1 MTGYRRRKSTEKNLQ
16 YTTVFSR
23 KIEEKWG
30 KQSYSVYKISRTPTA
45 QVYYSRT
52 WQSSGDFSP
61 SPEIFVHLYHL
72 PFKFDFELLSLLIEA
87 CRELIFEWLG
97 FRVVVVVVE
106 IL

>member
-1 MTGYRRRKSTEKNLQ
+1 LAFE
-16 YTTVFSR
+16 
-23 KIEEKWG
+23 I
-30 KQSYSVYKISRTPTA
+30 
-45 QVYYSRT
+45 
-52 WQSSGDFSP
+52 D
-61 SPEIFVHLYHL
+61 PEIFVHLYHL